1 MLVNCGAKVH
11 AIFGQYRQHK
21 GAQEKVGT
29 KYTCAYFQHI
39 DK

>member
-1 MLVNCGAKVH
+1 MLFSASTDNTKEYGKKV
-11 AIFGQYRQHK
+11 A
-21 GAQEKVGT
+21 T